1 MAHKAQ
7 TSIEFRT
14 TWVFLVI
21 KLFLWLRMIRLI
33 KILNS
38 PIIGRTYINGKVS
51 SEMRYNISNNQITLR
66 IDSCG
71 GEVKN
76 GSDIKL

>member
-71 GEVKN
+71 GEVKP
-76 GSDIKL
+76 SDIKL